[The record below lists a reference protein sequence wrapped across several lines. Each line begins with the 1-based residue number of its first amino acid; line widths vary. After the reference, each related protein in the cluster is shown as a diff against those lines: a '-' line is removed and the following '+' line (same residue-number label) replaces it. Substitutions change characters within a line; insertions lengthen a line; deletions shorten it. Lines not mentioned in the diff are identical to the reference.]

1 MRSIFITAGI
11 LFAFSLV
18 TPRSNA
24 QGMAAS
30 AGVTLPAEAAT
41 PAGAAQA
48 EQPATAA
55 VPDAE
60 NAVGLTL
67 REVFAFYGEPDTV
80 HAVRGAEEWQD
91 DVVFVYGER
100 KLDIYIYKDR
110 VWQVCVQAALG
121 LKKNDQKTTVLRVLG
136 EKAEDRGNHIL
147 YRYPASVWP
156 KYARFNIDA
165 LDRISEIYIYR
176 PDM

>member
-1 MRSIFITAGI
+1 METKSLVITAVL
-11 LFAFSLV
+11 LFARFTLG
-18 TPRSNA
+18 A
-24 QGMAAS
+24 Q
-30 AGVTLPAEAAT
+30 EAAEQSA
-41 PAGAAQA
+41 PAA
-48 EQPATAA
+48 
-55 VPDAE
+55 PDGE

-67 REVFAFYGEPDTV
+67 REVFAFYGQPDTV

-91 DVVFVYGER
+91 DVVFVYDDR

-110 VWQVCVQAALG
+110 VWQVRVEAALG
-121 LKKNDQKTTVLRVLG
+121 LKKNDQKTTALRVLG
-136 EKAEDRGNHIL
+136 EKSALGELAEDKGDHLL

-165 LDRISEIYIYR
+165 LGRISAIYIYR